1 MKKLNN
7 KQTNKHIFR
16 ACVQK
21 FLFEIHSSAKGMSF
35 HFPFSLNAL
44 VKTIFLN
51 FRISPLERCW
61 KDICIYKQ
69 NFGCFFSYLNI
80 RSYVTY
86 TQVYTVCFWFCWVVK
101 SGLDCSLCPVVR
113 PAPPPPPPDCSLAR
127 PSLYPDVLEYVGY
140 KQIHLKR
147 TVLIRNGLL

>member
-1 MKKLNN
+1 MNN

-51 FRISPLERCW
+51 FENLSPW
-61 KDICIYKQ
+61 
-69 NFGCFFSYLNI
+69 
-80 RSYVTY
+80 
-86 TQVYTVCFWFCWVVK
+86 
-101 SGLDCSLCPVVR
+101 
-113 PAPPPPPPDCSLAR
+113 AM
-127 PSLYPDVLEYVGY
+127 
-140 KQIHLKR
+140 LKR
-147 TVLIRNGLL
+147 YMYIQTEFRMLFLLFKH